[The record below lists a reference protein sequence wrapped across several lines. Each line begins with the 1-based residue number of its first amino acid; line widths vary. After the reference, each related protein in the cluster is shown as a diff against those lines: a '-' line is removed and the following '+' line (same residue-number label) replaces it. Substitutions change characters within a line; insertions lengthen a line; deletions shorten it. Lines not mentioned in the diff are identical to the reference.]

1 MFFSTYD
8 YSSLQ
13 VLLSAVV
20 VSIWTL
26 QMITQNRD
34 IKLMNLELIPTSA
47 FLKDKEQVQQF
58 LSILYLGMIK
68 CVLIFFLDCV

>member
-47 FLKDKEQVQQF
+47 FLKDKEQVQQI